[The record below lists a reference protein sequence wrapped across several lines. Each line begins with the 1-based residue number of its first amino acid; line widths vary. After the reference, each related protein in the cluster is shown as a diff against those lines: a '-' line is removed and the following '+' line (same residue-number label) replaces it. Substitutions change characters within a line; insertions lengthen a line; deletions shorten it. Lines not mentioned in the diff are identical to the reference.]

1 MIRLK
6 SLLRNVY
13 PYLIYFYYFQGMN
26 SEITQSINDSI
37 QEALSIEKLKMDD
50 GFLILDI
57 SLYF

>member
-50 GFLILDI
+50 RFLILDI

>member
-13 PYLIYFYYFQGMN
+13 PYLIYFYYFGGMN

-37 QEALSIEKLKMDD
+37 QEALSIEKLKWIIN
-50 GFLILDI
+50 F
-57 SLYF
+57 SF